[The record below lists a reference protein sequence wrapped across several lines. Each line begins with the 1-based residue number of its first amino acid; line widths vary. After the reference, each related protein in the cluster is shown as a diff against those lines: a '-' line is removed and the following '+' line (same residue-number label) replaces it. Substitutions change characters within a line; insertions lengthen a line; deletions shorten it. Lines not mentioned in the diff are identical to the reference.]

1 MTLSEF
7 SIRRPVAT
15 LMLLVSVAVI
25 GAIAVWKVPVAFL
38 PDVQQPRLF
47 VRVPYPSS
55 TPEQI
60 ERAIVRPLEE
70 TLGSVKGLRSMSSS
84 CDDEGG
90 MVQLQFDW
98 AADMQ
103 LTRVEVRDKVDR
115 VRRDLPDDIGDI
127 TVSSGWDARENAE
140 TVLEGRVA
148 SPKDLSHSYEL
159 LDRKFKRPLERIPG
173 VASVRLDGVNPPEVR
188 VNLRLAA
195 LALHHVDVR
204 DVARIL
210 QTNNFEQTLG
220 VLRGPDTRYT
230 LRTVGT
236 FRSVEEI
243 ASLPLGAAGLHL
255 GDVADV
261 TYTEPPLEY
270 GRHLDGQ
277 FAIGISVNKEAS
289 ANTVAIC
296 DEVVKRIDGMRDDP
310 ELQGINFLVWDN
322 QGKEIRRTLHDLR
335 DTGVL
340 GALLAS
346 LVLFAFL
353 RRPSTTLVAIVCIPF
368 SLVAT
373 CGVIYLQGRSLN
385 TLSLL
390 ALIVGIGMLVDNAVV
405 MMENIFRW
413 QSKGVG
419 AREAARRG
427 SAEVS
432 LAVTAATCTSVIVFL
447 PLIFNKPSEMNIF
460 LKELG
465 LTVCLTLIASLLVTQ
480 TFIPLA
486 TARLIKAKAVP
497 PGRLMRATERIYGRM
512 LGFFLHRRWLTPVVG
527 LLVTASGVWP
537 FLKIDKN
544 FETNESE
551 MFVQVSYNASEEQS
565 LEHKGELV
573 TQVEAAL
580 EPLRKEFDLR
590 SIYSFWSDGFS
601 MTRLYPKEGKA
612 SETEMAR
619 IRAGLRRALP
629 QIAGVRLEV
638 HDQGQFMRP
647 DRGKA
652 IAFQL
657 SGEDSGVLADLA
669 QSARDRLD
677 RIEGLHDSFSSNEE
691 GAQEVHVSIDRGL
704 AHRYGIPVEQAGQV
718 VGLTFRGRRLRKFRT
733 DTGEVEMR
741 LTLDER
747 QGESL
752 AQLHNLPLQLPS
764 GLTIPLASVA
774 RFQVVK
780 GAERIQREDRRTSVW
795 VGGRYEEGNRQ
806 EWTKKVSDAMAGM
819 EMPYGYTW
827 SFGQFER
834 QRKESANEFL
844 INLGLALM
852 LVFMLMAS
860 IFESVRQAIALTIAL
875 PFALAGAAWTL
886 YLFGCDFDQPA
897 AVGLLLLIGIVV
909 NNGIVMIAHVNNY
922 RRAGMPRHEALMQ
935 GGRERLRPIVM
946 TALTTLLSLV
956 PIVVQKPTLAGVYYY
971 SMALVIMGGLALST
985 FLTLVLL
992 PSAITIVEDGTVA
1005 AARAAAW
1012 LGRLVAAPVRKLAW
1026 RPRRT
1031 EAAEGAEG

>member
-1 MTLSEF
+1 
-7 SIRRPVAT
+7 
-15 LMLLVSVAVI
+15 
-25 GAIAVWKVPVAFL
+25 
-38 PDVQQPRLF
+38 
-47 VRVPYPSS
+47 
-55 TPEQI
+55 
-60 ERAIVRPLEE
+60 
-70 TLGSVKGLRSMSSS
+70 
-84 CDDEGG
+84 
-90 MVQLQFDW
+90 
-98 AADMQ
+98 
-103 LTRVEVRDKVDR
+103 
-115 VRRDLPDDIGDI
+115 
-127 TVSSGWDARENAE
+127 VSSGWDARESAE
-140 TVLEGRVA
+140 TVLEARVA
-148 SPKDLSHSYEL
+148 SGHDLSHSYDL
-159 LDRKFKRPLERIPG
+159 LDRKFKKPLERIPG

-188 VNLRLAA
+188 VNLRLD
-195 LALHHVDVR
+195 ALHLHNVDVR
-204 DVARIL
+204 EVVRLL
-210 QTNNFEQTLG
+210 QANNFEQSLG
-220 VLRGPDTRYT
+220 VLRNDESRYT

-243 ASLPLGAAGLHL
+243 AALPIGPSGLRL

-289 ANTVAIC
+289 ANTVTIC
-296 DEVVKRIDGMRDDP
+296 DEVVKRVNAMKDDP

-340 GALLAS
+340 GAVLAS

-353 RRPSTTLVAIVCIPF
+353 RRFSTTIVAVVCIPF
-368 SLVAT
+368 SLIAT
-373 CGVIYLQGRSLN
+373 CAVIYLQGKALN

-390 ALIVGIGMLVDNAVV
+390 GLIVGIGMLVDNAVV

-413 QSKGVG
+413 QGKGVN
-419 AREAARRG
+419 AHEAARRG
-427 SAEVS
+427 ATEVS
-432 LAVTAATCTSVIVFL
+432 LAVTAATLTSVIVFL

-465 LTVCLTLIASLLVTQ
+465 LTVCFTLVASLLITQ

-486 TARLIKAKAVP
+486 TARFIKAKKVE
-497 PGRLMRATERIYGRM
+497 PGRLMRGTERGYAAM
-512 LGFFLHRRWLTPVVG
+512 LGFFLRRRWMTPVVG
-527 LLVTASGVWP
+527 LLVTASGIWP

-544 FETNESE
+544 FETNQSE
-551 MFVQVSYNASEEQS
+551 MFVQVNYNPSEEMS
-565 LEHKGELV
+565 LQRKESLV
-573 TQVEAAL
+573 NQVEAAM

-590 SIYSFWSDGFS
+590 SIYSFWSDNWS
-601 MTRLYPKEGKA
+601 MTRLYPKEGKSTEA
-612 SETEMAR
+612 EMAR
-619 IRAGLRRALP
+619 IRTKLRDMLP

-638 HDQGQFMRP
+638 QDRGQFWRP
-647 DRGKA
+647 DRGKQ

-657 SGEDSGVLADLA
+657 SGEDSDALADLA
-669 QSARDRLD
+669 QEARDRLD
-677 RIEGLHDSFSSNEE
+677 KIPGLYDTFSSNQQ
-691 GAQEVHVSIDRGL
+691 GTQEVHVAIDRGM
-704 AHRYGIPVEQAGQV
+704 AHRLGIPVEQAGQV

-733 DTGEVEMR
+733 ATGEVEMR

-752 AQLHNLPLQLPS
+752 AQLHNLPLQLPN
-764 GLTIPLASVA
+764 GQTIPLASIA
-774 RFQVVK
+774 RFDIVK
-780 GAERIQREDRRTSVW
+780 GAERIQREDRMTSVW
-795 VGGRYEEGNRQ
+795 VGGRFEEGNRQ
-806 EWTKKVSDAMAGM
+806 EWMKKITDAMADVP
-819 EMPYGYTW
+819 MPYGYSW
-827 SFGQFER
+827 GFGQFER
-834 QRKESANEFL
+834 HRKESANEFL

-860 IFESVRQAIALTIAL
+860 IFESVRQAVALTVAL

-886 YLFGCDFDQPA
+886 YLSGCDFDQPA

-909 NNGIVMIAHVNNY
+909 NNGIVMIAHMNNY
-922 RRAGMPRHEALMQ
+922 RRAGMPRGEALRI

-992 PSAITIVEDGTVA
+992 PSSVTIVEDSA
-1005 AARAAAW
+1005 AAMARAAAW
-1012 LGRLVAAPVRKLAW
+1012 LGRGVAVPARRLAW
-1026 RPRRT
+1026 RPRRAGAPAV
-1031 EAAEGAEG
+1031 EPAEL